1 MMLPSV
7 TKRLCENLKLI
18 IDTNYS
24 DFDESDFQNM
34 KWFDPQT
41 QAQKQQ
47 EIGEVTSF
55 YEHFKEP
62 LYHVNLQLSFCLKRV
77 LKI

>member
-1 MMLPSV
+1 
-7 TKRLCENLKLI
+7 
-18 IDTNYS
+18 
-24 DFDESDFQNM
+24 M

-62 LYHVNLQLSFCLKRV
+62 LYHVNLQLSFSLKRV